1 MKRLGLFLFLGSL
14 LGVSSCG
21 GNGGSASGPP
31 TPPPPPP
38 PTTTGGYVVTAWSE
52 LGMHCIDGKDY
63 SVFSVLPPY
72 NTLHAQVI
80 KIGDPPIVAT
90 AVTVTYEAKADTTG
104 STNTSSST
112 KSNFWTYV
120 KALFGASVA
129 PDIGLAGNPV
139 QSNTPHAM
147 QYNKAS
153 GDFEAVG
160 IPTIPYD
167 DSGNRNAYPMVKVVA
182 RDSSGNILGAA
193 SAVLAVSD
201 EMNCAACHAS
211 GSNSAAQ
218 PAAGWEYNPD
228 SAKDVKFNILK
239 KHDERWTIA
248 SYLPALQAKGYVYQA
263 SLYQTA
269 KAGTPILCASCH
281 GTNALSAPGLPG
293 IKPLTAD
300 IHTLHATAIN
310 PSTGATLDNATTPL
324 NSCYLCHPGQ
334 QTKCQRGAMNKT
346 ACYDCHGNLT
356 KVGAPSRQGWLDV
369 PSCQMCHTN
378 STRYTSTFDS
388 TGAWRTTTDT
398 TFATT
403 PDMPSPGKS
412 LFRLSIGH
420 GGIYCSGCHGSQHA
434 EYPSLQANDNVY
446 SIDLQGHTGKLVEC
460 TVCHL
465 NPPATLNG
473 GPHGMHNIDQG
484 WVTQH
489 RQYADNNN
497 SQCAYCHG
505 ADFKGSPLSAIPVA
519 RTFSAGDAG
528 TKTFPA
534 GHQMNCYD
542 CHNGPNGD

>member
-1 MKRLGLFLFLGSL
+1 
-14 LGVSSCG
+14 
-21 GNGGSASGPP
+21 
-31 TPPPPPP
+31 
-38 PTTTGGYVVTAWSE
+38 
-52 LGMHCIDGKDY
+52 MHCIDGKDY

-80 KIGDPPIVAT
+80 KIGDPPIVT
-90 AVTVTYEAKADTTG
+90 TSVKVTYEARADTTG

-120 KALFGASVA
+120 KALFGATVA
-129 PDIGLAGNPV
+129 PDVGLTGSPV
-139 QSNTPHAM
+139 QSSTPHAM
-147 QYNKAS
+147 QYNTAS
-153 GDFEAVG
+153 GYFEAVG

-167 DSGNRNAYPMVKVVA
+167 DAGNRNAYPMVKVVA
-182 RDSSGNILGAA
+182 KDSSGNILGTA

-201 EMNCAACHAS
+201 EMNCAACHTS
-211 GSNSAAQ
+211 GSNSTAQ

-239 KHDERWTIA
+239 KHDERWTISA
-248 SYLPALQAKGYVYQA
+248 YLPALQAKGYVYQP

-293 IKPLTAD
+293 IKPLTVD
-300 IHTLHATAIN
+300 MHTLHAAAIN
-310 PSTGATLDNATTPL
+310 PSTGTTLDNATTPL

-334 QTKCQRGAMNKT
+334 QTKCQRGAMSKT

-356 KVGAPSRQGWLDV
+356 KVGADTRQGWLDL
-369 PSCQMCHTN
+369 PACQMCHTN
-378 STRYTSTFDS
+378 STRYTSTFDA
-388 TGAWRTTTDT
+388 TGAWRTTTDL

-403 PDMPSPGKS
+403 PDMPSPGTS
-412 LFRLSIGH
+412 LFRFSIGH
-420 GGIYCSGCHGSQHA
+420 GGLYCSGCHGSQHA

-446 SIDLQGHTGKLVEC
+446 SANLQGHTGKIVEC

-465 NPPATLNG
+465 SAPATLNS

-484 WVTQH
+484 WITQH
-489 RQYADNNN
+489 RQYADKNS

-505 ADFKGSPLSAIPVA
+505 ADFKGSALSAIPVA

-528 TKTFPA
+528 TKTFAA